1 MSDAPSSTEGQLG
14 EEGSSRTQTGKKVY
28 GHWKQ
33 GQVTQGDYRDAIS
46 HCREKI
52 HVDKGHL
59 ELGIAVKDNKKAT
72 F

>member
-1 MSDAPSSTEGQLG
+1 MPQVVQKASLVRRDLLELKQ
-14 EEGSSRTQTGKKVY
+14 GKKVY

-59 ELGIAVKDNKKAT
+59 ELGIAVKDNKKST